1 MVEAA
6 MMTEAQLQAIWRKP
20 PPAEDRRPWWRRLV
34 SSVRVTVTA
43 GKSWRKPVKS
53 VGIKGGCEW

>member
-1 MVEAA
+1 